1 MYIKYLKL
9 VSPLFFPSAE
19 SLSVEGYSEDE
30 DPSTST
36 SSAVQTA
43 CHQLHLSSGSRG
55 KQQLEGTV
63 HNRADQLA
71 HFAVTHSPK
80 LQQQLKPHSA
90 SAPNSPRGPRRAPL
104 PITVTS
110 SATLKVTNQQSQPV
124 SRSSTPVQ
132 IQTSSRSR
140 PLSQNRNTLGPAATQ
155 PSAAVRNRSKSPKPR
170 R

>member
-1 MYIKYLKL
+1 MYIKYL
-9 VSPLFFPSAE
+9 SSFFSSAE

-43 CHQLHLSSGSRG
+43 CHQLHLSSGSSSRG

-63 HNRADQLA
+63 HHNRADQLA

-110 SATLKVTNQQSQPV
+110 SATLKVTQQP

-140 PLSQNRNTLGPAATQ
+140 PLSQNRNTLGAPAAAS
-155 PSAAVRNRSKSPKPR
+155 PAAVRNRSKSPNPR